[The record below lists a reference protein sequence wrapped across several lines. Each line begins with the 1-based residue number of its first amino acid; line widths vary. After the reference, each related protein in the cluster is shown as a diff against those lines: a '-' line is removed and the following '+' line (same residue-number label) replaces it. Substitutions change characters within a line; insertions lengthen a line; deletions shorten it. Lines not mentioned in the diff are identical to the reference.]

1 MKQVLQSLSS
11 GDTELADVPAPQP
24 LDGSLIIGSK
34 ASVIS
39 AGTERMLVEFGKA
52 NYLEKAKQQPD
63 KVVEVIQKVK
73 TDGLGPTINTVRSK
87 LDQPLAL
94 GYCNAGVVLN
104 SGVDGFVIGD
114 RVASNGYHAEIVR
127 VPKHLCAKIPDN
139 VDDESAAFTAL
150 GSIALQGIRLLNPSL
165 GESAVVSGLGLIGLM
180 AVQILK
186 ASGCRVLGID
196 TETSRCKLAESF
208 GIDVINLSVVSDPVV
223 VAERFSAGRGVDSVL
238 ITATTKS
245 NEVVNQAAEM
255 CRKRG
260 KVVLVGVVG
269 LNLRR
274 DAFYKKEITFQVS
287 ASYGPGR
294 YDPTYEEN
302 GHDYPVG
309 YVRWTE
315 QRNFEAILEML
326 SKGTLDVK
334 PLISHRFEI
343 SEATLAYS
351 RLNDSDNSL
360 GIVLSYPGTEF
371 SNLSRKVGLT
381 RSIESEL
388 VSRDGNQLR
397 PSVSFIG
404 SGNYATGV
412 LIPAFVKAGVVLKT
426 VASSSG
432 LSGVHAGRK
441 YGFELTTTDN
451 GAILSTDDSDAIVI
465 STRHSSHA
473 QLVIEGLRAGKHV
486 FVEKPLCLTLDE
498 LSEIE
503 EACSPTQVLMVG
515 FNRRFAPQVQK
526 MKQLLAMVDAPKTL
540 VMTVNAGYMPPD
552 HWTQDPQQ
560 GGGRIVGEGCHFVDL
575 LRFIAGNPIVRYSLT
590 SLDSKIR
597 DTVTIQLEFS
607 DGSIGTIHYFS
618 NGSRFFPKERLEVF
632 ASGKVLQL
640 DNFRKLT
647 GYGWDGFK
655 KMNLWRQD
663 KGQNSCVRAFV
674 DAIHKDGPHPI
685 TLGEILEVSRIS
697 IELAGHPS

>member
-1 MKQVLQSLSS
+1 MKQILQSLLN
-11 GDTELADVPAPQP
+11 GETVLADVPAPQP
-24 LDGSLIIGSK
+24 LRGSLVIGSR

-73 TDGLGPTINTVRSK
+73 TDGLGPTISAVRLK
-87 LDQPLAL
+87 LGQPLAL
-94 GYCNAGVVLN
+94 GYCNAGVVLD
-104 SGVDGFVIGD
+104 SGVDGFAIGD
-114 RVASNGYHAEIVR
+114 RVASNGNHAEIVR

-165 GESAVVSGLGLIGLM
+165 GDAVVVSGLGLIGLM
-180 AVQILK
+180 SVQILK

-196 TETSRCKLAESF
+196 TETRRCKLAEGF
-208 GIDVINLSVVSDPVV
+208 GVEVVNLSEAINPLQA
-223 VAERFSAGRGVDSVL
+223 AERFSAGRGVDSVL

-245 NEVVNQAAEM
+245 SEVVNQAAEM

-260 KVVLVGVVG
+260 RVVLVGVVG

-294 YDPTYEEN
+294 YDPAYEEE

-315 QRNFEAILEML
+315 QRNFEAVLEMM
-326 SKGTLDVK
+326 STGALDVK

-343 SEATLAYS
+343 FDALTAYRLLNESE
-351 RLNDSDNSL
+351 NSL
-360 GIVLSYPGTEF
+360 GIVLTYTGTEF
-371 SNLSRKVGLT
+371 SNESRKLSLT
-381 RSIESEL
+381 RFVESEPL
-388 VSRDGNQLR
+388 FHDHDQSR

-404 SGNYATGV
+404 SGNYSTGV
-412 LIPAFVKAGVVLKT
+412 LIPAFVKAGVILKT
-426 VASSSG
+426 VVSSSG
-432 LSGVHAGRK
+432 LSGFHAGRK
-441 YGFELTTTDN
+441 YGFEETTTDN
-451 GAILSTDDSDAIVI
+451 EAVFKAEDSEVIVI
-465 STRHSSHA
+465 TTRHNSHA
-473 QLVIEGLRAGKHV
+473 QLVIEGLTAGKHI
-486 FVEKPLCLTLDE
+486 FVEKPLCLSLDE
-498 LSEIE
+498 LSAIE
-503 EACSPTQVLMVG
+503 SAYSPSQVLMVG

-526 MKQLLAMVDAPKTL
+526 MKQLICMVDAPKTL
-540 VMTVNAGYMPPD
+540 VMTVNAGYIPPG
-552 HWTQDPQQ
+552 HWTQDPKQ
-560 GGGRIVGEGCHFVDL
+560 GGGRIVGEGCHFIDL
-575 LRFIAGNPIVRYSLT
+575 LRFIVGNPIVDCSLS
-590 SLDSKIR
+590 SLRSDIR
-597 DTVTIQLEFS
+597 DTVTIQLGFA

-618 NGSRFFPKERLEVF
+618 NGSRSFPKERLEVF
-632 ASGKVLQL
+632 ASGGVLQL

-647 GYGWDGFK
+647 GFGWPGFK

-663 KGQNSCVRAFV
+663 KGQNACVQAFV
-674 DAIHKDGPHPI
+674 DAVGESGPSPI
-685 TLGEILEVSRIS
+685 PLDEILEVSRIS
-697 IELAGHPS
+697 IKLARNSA

>member
-1 MKQVLQSLSS
+1 MKQILQSLSN

-24 LDGSLIIGSK
+24 LGGSLIIGSK

-52 NYLEKAKQQPD
+52 GYLEKAKQQPD

-73 TDGLGPTINTVRSK
+73 TDGLGPTINVVRSK

-165 GESAVVSGLGLIGLM
+165 GESVVVSGLGLIGLM
-180 AVQILK
+180 ALQILK

-208 GIDVINLSVVSDPVV
+208 GVEVINLSEVSNPVV
-223 VAERFSAGRGVDSVL
+223 AAERFSAGRGVDSVL

-294 YDPTYEEN
+294 YDPAYEEK
-302 GHDYPVG
+302 GHDYPMG

-343 SEATLAYS
+343 SAAKAAYG
-351 RLNDSDNSL
+351 LLKDSNNSL
-360 GIVLSYPGTEF
+360 GIVLSYPDTEF
-371 SNLSRKVGLT
+371 SSASRKVGLT
-381 RSIESEL
+381 SFNESES
-388 VSRDGNQLR
+388 VSRDGNELS

-404 SGNYATGV
+404 SGNYATAV

-451 GAILSTDDSDAIVI
+451 EAIFSTDDSDAIVI

-473 QLVIEGLRAGKHV
+473 QLVIEGLTAGKHV
-486 FVEKPLCLTLDE
+486 FVEKPLCLSLGE

-503 EACSPTQVLMVG
+503 AACSQSQVLMVG
-515 FNRRFAPQVQK
+515 FNRRFAPHVQK
-526 MKQLLAMVDAPKTL
+526 MKQLLSMVDAPKTL
-540 VMTVNAGYMPPD
+540 VMTVNAGYIPPD
-552 HWTQDPQQ
+552 HWTQDPEQ
-560 GGGRIVGEGCHFVDL
+560 GGGRIIGEGCHFVDL
-575 LRFIAGNPIVRYSLT
+575 LRFIVGNPIVRYSLS
-590 SLDSKIR
+590 SLDSEIR
-597 DTVTIQLEFS
+597 DTVTIQLEFA

-618 NGSRFFPKERLEVF
+618 NGSRLFPKERLEVF
-632 ASGKVLQL
+632 SSGKVLQL

-647 GYGWDGFK
+647 GYGWDDFK
-655 KMNLWRQD
+655 KMSLWRQD

-674 DAIHKDGPHPI
+674 DAIRKNGPHPI
-685 TLGEILEVSRIS
+685 SLGEILEVSRIS
-697 IELAGHPS
+697 IELAGNSS